1 MRRRPTLNGKGKTD
15 ILLRIGDRNVMVTP
29 SRTSW
34 PSGSWSAPAQ
44 QGNERGQFVVVEQ
57 GGSAPTPP
65 HKHIDLKEE
74 FVRRKSEANGIPPAF
89 QHLHA
94 HAVDA
99 EAAAQALREDNDRLR
114 ERVAVYA
121 QVIHELR
128 TELDQRTDNNT
139 QRSPVRS
146 LPTSIT

>member
-1 MRRRPTLNGKGKTD
+1 M
-15 ILLRIGDRNVMVTP
+15 
-29 SRTSW
+29 
-34 PSGSWSAPAQ
+34 
-44 QGNERGQFVVVEQ
+44 
-57 GGSAPTPP
+57 
-65 HKHIDLKEE
+65 
-74 FVRRKSEANGIPPAF
+74 NGIPPAF

-94 HAVDA
+94 RVVDA
-99 EAAAQALREDNDRLR
+99 EATTRALREDNDRLR

-128 TELDQRTDNNT
+128 TELDRRTDTST